1 MTELGGGGIFSYGL
15 KFWSIFP
22 ETQEDGSVYPL
33 PNTLIS
39 TTGFDGQYITI
50 DFDNNIV
57 VVRNS
62 LYSPIINASGERKMT
77 ITLDDLPASSLVG
90 SLPRGLSLTAGSSYV
105 HQKLLYG
112 VNKSIIASD

>member
-1 MTELGGGGIFSYGL
+1 
-15 KFWSIFP
+15 
-22 ETQEDGSVYPL
+22 VYPL

-39 TTGFDGQYITI
+39 TIGFDGQYISL

-62 LYSPIINASGERKMT
+62 LYSPIMNASDERKMT
-77 ITLDDLPASSLVG
+77 ITPNNLEASSLVG
-90 SLPRGLSLTAGSSYV
+90 SIPNGLSLTAGSNYV

-112 VNKSIIASD
+112 VNNSIIAPN